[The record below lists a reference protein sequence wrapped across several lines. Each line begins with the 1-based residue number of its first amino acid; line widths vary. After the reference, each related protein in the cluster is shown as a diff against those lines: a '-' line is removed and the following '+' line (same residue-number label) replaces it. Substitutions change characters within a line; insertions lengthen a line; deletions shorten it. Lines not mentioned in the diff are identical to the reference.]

1 MNIEEMNARIT
12 SGHGVRIDRNETIRG
27 GINLELL
34 DRLREYWRVHGCP
47 TDEDIKKM
55 TRHIRICK

>member
-1 MNIEEMNARIT
+1 MSIEEMNSRIT
-12 SGHGVRIDRNETIRG
+12 SGLSIRLDRNETIRG

-47 TDEDIKKM
+47 SNEDIKKM
-55 TRHIRICK
+55 TRHIRISK